1 MSIYLTTNTLTL
13 ADKKNT
19 KKNIKL
25 PEFIDANNLM
35 HLESYLRL
43 HPYNQYLTLTK
54 PTPPS
59 FKFTLL
65 SERQQ
70 PLQTTKTLIA
80 TIRTEL

>member
-1 MSIYLTTNTLTL
+1 
-13 ADKKNT
+13 
-19 KKNIKL
+19 
-25 PEFIDANNLM
+25 M